1 MKIQRN
7 VMGALTV
14 ALMATVSS
22 NALAQE
28 SSVKPTVEEPAA
40 EDEGG
45 IAEIVVTAQKREEN
59 LQDTPISMVALG
71 ADALEQKG
79 VSSLNDLFTGGIPSL
94 RISPFLGRASA
105 VSIGMRGLVPVD
117 ATQVTRDPTVGI
129 YIDSVYVGRVSGL
142 GMELSD
148 IERIEVLRGPQG
160 TLFGRNTIG
169 GAVSVVTKRPT
180 GEFGV
185 DVKAG
190 IGNYDSRTVATHI
203 NLPRIAGIAIK
214 LDGLYN
220 DRGGLVLN
228 PDRNSHDY
236 SEIRKYGFKATALW
250 EPTDN
255 LSVLYSYD
263 QSHDKSTSNY
273 SDITAT
279 DQPAAR
285 KPTFITLGEGR
296 VRTARIGLPVLRNP
310 QRARGHSLIAEWDVT
325 DNLTIRS
332 ISAWRD
338 LKSVQWDQDTGGVT
352 SWGPNRPFGRLSYAL
367 VDQNQFSQE
376 IQFVGD
382 VGDFKY
388 VVGGYYFNEN
398 GADEATVFS
407 SGLLNATNSGVN
419 LFPEPRPDGGAANTP
434 DRAARV
440 NVKSKAL
447 FGQVTWS
454 PADLY
459 GLHVTIG
466 GRYTDDH
473 KDGYLTAIRGVDPNL
488 AFVFDSSRFDPMATV
503 AYDISD
509 DINAY
514 VKISRAYRAG
524 GANTRSLI
532 LRPFGEEQLVAWEAG
547 FKADL
552 FDRRARLNIA
562 AYTSRLSNQQ
572 VDFINPAFVSN
583 TETVNAPEKRRIKGA
598 EVDLAIAPVR
608 DLLFGINYVYTDAP
622 ATPVRNIFTGVVEQ
636 VRSAFTPKHAVTLT
650 ADYTFPRFSF
660 GELRVHVDANTA
672 GNYLSNGTVNYEA
685 ESAFL
690 INGRLTLGDINIGR
704 GVFDIAL
711 WGKNLTNATYNYF
724 DFRVA
729 TRSTTTRYNDPRTF
743 GVEARFRY

>member
-1 MKIQRN
+1 MTMMIRSN
-7 VMGALTV
+7 WTRVVIA
-14 ALMATVSS
+14 ALMGTASS
-22 NALAQE
+22 AALAQE
-28 SSVKPTVEEPAA
+28 SSA
-40 EDEGG
+40 ESTASDEGG
-45 IAEIVVTAQKREEN
+45 IAEIVVTAQKRAEN
-59 LQDTPISMVALG
+59 LQDTPISIVAFG
-71 ADALEQKG
+71 SDALEQKG
-79 VSSLNDLFTGGIPSL
+79 VSSLNDLFTGGVPSL

-129 YIDSVYVGRVSGL
+129 YIDSVYIGRVSGL

-190 IGNYDSRTVATHI
+190 IGNFESRTIAAHV

-214 LDGLYN
+214 LDGLYS

-228 PDRNSHDY
+228 PNPDFHDY

-250 EPTDN
+250 EPADN
-255 LSVLYSYD
+255 LSILYSYD

-279 DQPAAR
+279 DQAAALR
-285 KPTFITLGEGR
+285 PSFVTLREGR
-296 VRTARIGLPVLRNP
+296 VRTARIGVPVLRNP
-310 QRARGHSLIAEWDVT
+310 QRARGHSLIAEWDVA

-338 LKSVQWDQDTGGVT
+338 LTSVQWDQDTGGVT
-352 SWGPNRPFGRLSYAL
+352 AWGPNRPFGRLSYAL

-382 VGDFKY
+382 AGDFKY
-388 VVGGYYFNEN
+388 VFGGYYFNEN

-407 SGLLNATNSGVN
+407 SARLNAANNDIILLPQIVPDAGV
-419 LFPEPRPDGGAANTP
+419 GNTP

-454 PADLY
+454 PTVLL
-459 GLHVTIG
+459 GLHVTAG
-466 GRYTDDH
+466 ARYTDDH
-473 KDGYLTAIRGVDPNL
+473 KDGFLTAIRGVNPNL
-488 AFVFDSSRFDPMATV
+488 DFEFDSSRFDPMATV
-503 AYDISD
+503 AYDISN
-509 DINAY
+509 DINVYAK
-514 VKISRAYRAG
+514 VSRAYRAG
-524 GANTRSLI
+524 GANTRSSI
-532 LRPFGEEQLVAWEAG
+532 LRPFGEEELVAWEAG
-547 FKADL
+547 LKADL
-552 FDRRARLNIA
+552 FDRRARFNIA

-583 TETVNAPEKRRIKGA
+583 TETVNAPEKRRIKGV
-598 EVDLAIAPVR
+598 EVDLTLAPVR
-608 DLLFGINYVYTDAP
+608 DLLFGINYAYTDAP
-622 ATPVRNIFTGVVEQ
+622 ATPVRNIFSGVVEN
-636 VRSAFTPKHAVTLT
+636 VSSAFTPKHAVTLT

-660 GELRVHVDANTA
+660 GELRVHFDANTA
-672 GNYLSNGTVNYEA
+672 GNYFANSTVNYKA
-685 ESAFL
+685 EGAFL
-690 INGRLTLGDINIGR
+690 INGRLTLGDIDVG
-704 GVFDIAL
+704 GGTVDVAL
-711 WGKNLTNATYNYF
+711 WAKNLTNAKYNYF
-724 DFRVA
+724 DFRIA
-729 TRSTTTRYNDPRTF
+729 SRNTTTRYNDPRTY
-743 GVEARFRY
+743 GLEARVRF

>member
-1 MKIQRN
+1 MNRRN
-7 VMGALTV
+7 MVRAATAL
-14 ALMATVSS
+14 LLATASS
-22 NALAQE
+22 GALAQDVTE
-28 SSVKPTVEEPAA
+28 TPQAS
-40 EDEGG
+40 DEGG

-59 LQDTPISMVALG
+59 LQDTPISIVAFG
-71 ADALEQKG
+71 SDALEQKG
-79 VSSLNDLFTGGIPSL
+79 VNSLSDLFTGGIPSL

-180 GEFGV
+180 GEFAV

-190 IGNYDSRTVATHI
+190 IGNYDSRTVAAHV

-214 LDGLYN
+214 LDGLYS

-228 PDRNSHDY
+228 PNPDFHDY

-250 EPTDN
+250 EPADN
-255 LSVLYSYD
+255 LSILYSYD
-263 QSHDKSTSNY
+263 QSHDKSTSKY

-279 DQPAAR
+279 DQAAALR
-285 KPTFITLGEGR
+285 PSFITLREGR
-296 VRTARIGLPVLRNP
+296 VRTARIGVPVLRNP
-310 QRARGHSLIAEWDVT
+310 QRARGHSLIAEWDIA

-332 ISAWRD
+332 ITAWRD

-352 SWGPNRPFGRLSYAL
+352 AWGPNRPFGRLSYAL

-376 IQFVGD
+376 LQFVGEA
-382 VGDFKY
+382 GDFKY
-388 VVGGYYFNEN
+388 VFGGYYFNEN

-407 SGLLNATNSGVN
+407 SARLNATNTGITLLPVIVPDAGV
-419 LFPEPRPDGGAANTP
+419 GNTP

-454 PADLY
+454 PMALL
-459 GLHVTIG
+459 GLHVTVG
-466 GRYTDDH
+466 ARYTDDH

-488 AFVFDSSRFDPMATV
+488 DFVFNSSRF
-503 AYDISD
+503 
-509 DINAY
+509 
-514 VKISRAYRAG
+514 YRAG
-524 GANTRSLI
+524 GANTRSSI
-532 LRPFGEEQLVAWEAG
+532 LRPFGEEELVAWEAG

-583 TETVNAPEKRRIKGA
+583 TETVNAPEKRRLKGV
-598 EVDLAIAPVR
+598 EVDLTLAPVR
-608 DLLFGINYVYTDAP
+608 DLLFGVNYVYTDAP
-622 ATPVRNIFTGVVEQ
+622 ATPVRNIFSGVVEQ
-636 VRSAFTPKHAVTLT
+636 VSSAFTPKHAVTLT

-660 GELRVHVDANTA
+660 GELRLHFDANTA
-672 GNYLSNGTVNYEA
+672 GNYFANGTVNYKA

-690 INGRLTLGDINIGR
+690 VNGRLTLGDIDLG
-704 GVFDIAL
+704 GGTLDVAL
-711 WGKNLTNATYNYF
+711 WAKNLTNANYNYF

-729 TRSTTTRYNDPRTF
+729 SRNTTTRYNDPRTY
-743 GVEARFRY
+743 GLEARVRF

>member
-1 MKIQRN
+1 MMIRRN
-7 VMGALTV
+7 GMRTAIAAL
-14 ALMATVSS
+14 LATASS
-22 NALAQE
+22 AALAQE
-28 SSVKPTVEEPAA
+28 TPASSETR
-40 EDEGG
+40 DEGG

-59 LQDTPISMVALG
+59 LQDTPISIVALG
-71 ADALEQKG
+71 SDALEQKG
-79 VSSLNDLFTGGIPSL
+79 VSSLSDLFTGGIPSL

-190 IGNYDSRTVATHI
+190 VGNYESRTVAAHV

-214 LDGLYN
+214 LDGLYS

-228 PDRNSHDY
+228 PDPEFHDY

-250 EPTDN
+250 EPADN
-255 LSVLYSYD
+255 LSILYSYD

-279 DQPAAR
+279 DQAAALR
-285 KPTFITLGEGR
+285 PSFITLREGR
-296 VRTARIGLPVLRNP
+296 VRTARIGVPVLRNP
-310 QRARGHSLIAEWDVT
+310 QRARGHSLIAEWDVA
-325 DNLTIRS
+325 DALTIRS

-338 LKSVQWDQDTGGVT
+338 LKSAQWDQDTGGVT
-352 SWGPNRPFGRLSYAL
+352 AWGPNRPFGRLSYAL

-382 VGDFKY
+382 AGDFKY
-388 VVGGYYFNEN
+388 VFGGYYFNEN

-407 SGLLNATNSGVN
+407 SGRLNATNSGVT
-419 LFPEPRPDGGAANTP
+419 LFPEPVPDAGAANTP

-454 PADLY
+454 PMALL
-459 GLHVTIG
+459 GLHVTVG
-466 GRYTDDH
+466 ARYTDDH
-473 KDGYLTAIRGVDPNL
+473 KDGRLTAIRGVDPNL
-488 AFVFDSSRFDPMATV
+488 DFEFNSSRFDPMATI
-503 AYDISD
+503 AYDFTRD
-509 DINAY
+509 VNAY
-514 VKISRAYRAG
+514 VKVSRAYRAG
-524 GANTRSLI
+524 GANTRSSI
-532 LRPFGEEQLVAWEAG
+532 LRPFGEEELVAWEAG
-547 FKADL
+547 LKADL

-583 TETVNAPEKRRIKGA
+583 TETVNAPEKRRLKGV
-598 EVDLAIAPVR
+598 EVDLTLAPVR
-608 DLLFGINYVYTDAP
+608 DLLLGINYVYTDAP
-622 ATPVRNIFTGVVEQ
+622 ATPVRNIFSGVIEQ
-636 VRSAFTPKHAVTLT
+636 VDSAFTPKHAVTLT

-660 GELRVHVDANTA
+660 GELRVHFDANTA
-672 GNYLSNGTVNYEA
+672 GNYFANGTVDYKA

-690 INGRLTLGDINIGR
+690 VNGRITLGDIDVAG
-704 GVFDIAL
+704 GTFDVAL
-711 WGKNLTNATYNYF
+711 WAKNLTNANYNYF

-729 TRSTTTRYNDPRTF
+729 GRNTTTRYNDPRTY
-743 GVEARFRY
+743 GLEARVRF